1 MALRAVAE
9 AGVEIRRRCD
19 AHLTF
24 LKRCVVRNAI
34 VEQTKAMVLRDLRG
48 GLFRLFSE
56 VTSQKKQ
63 PLNYIRV
70 YVQKLLY
77 LKVIFSMYKT
87 EIIAIVLS
95 F

>member
-9 AGVEIRRRCD
+9 AGVEVAIRRRCD

-56 VTSQKKQ
+56 VTSQKKTTIK
-63 PLNYIRV
+63 LHTGIRSKIIVFESYI
-70 YVQKLLY
+70 
-77 LKVIFSMYKT
+77 
-87 EIIAIVLS
+87 
-95 F
+95 